1 VQLEAAFQQGLR
13 EEGYVY
19 QQNVAV
25 EYKWAVGQYDRL
37 PALAAEFAD
46 NRVGVLVT
54 VGGEPA
60 ALAAKSATSTI
71 PIVFLVGSDPVKLGL
86 VSSYS
91 RPGGNATGIN
101 MLTEALEPKRIGI
114 LREMLPQVPNRG
126 ACKPEICAGSCSVKG
141 NR

>member
-1 VQLEAAFQQGLR
+1 MAA
-13 EEGYVY
+13 
-19 QQNVAV
+19 
-25 EYKWAVGQYDRL
+25 D
-37 PALAAEFAD
+37 FA
-46 NRVGVLVT
+46 NSRVGVLVT

-91 RPGGNATGIN
+91 RPGGNVTGIN

-114 LREMLPQVPNRG
+114 RRDAATSVQSRAASSMSLD
-126 ACKPEICAGSCSVKG
+126 CA
-141 NR
+141 